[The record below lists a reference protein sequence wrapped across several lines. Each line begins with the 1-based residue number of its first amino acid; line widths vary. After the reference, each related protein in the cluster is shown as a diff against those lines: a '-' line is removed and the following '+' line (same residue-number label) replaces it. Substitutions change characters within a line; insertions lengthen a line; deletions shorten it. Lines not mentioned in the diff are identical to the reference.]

1 MMREKKL
8 QKMYRFFERRV
19 YFCIKIVLGEK
30 NIDFFC
36 YKEHHGWLGG
46 NAKKHGRIS
55 FFQPRSF
62 IGIFGYYSD
71 LL

>member
-1 MMREKKL
+1 LKG
-8 QKMYRFFERRV
+8 V